1 MTATVGV
8 VVGTVVTTIVVMGV
22 AGGSSVAAPAV
33 TVQAAA
39 EPGVA
44 VPTVAESPVDVS
56 TVARSTLA
64 RSAFPVPALD
74 RSSLSR
80 SALAV
85 SSLDPRRPLLSA
97 TPLSGLPPVAVHEL
111 AYDAYELGGFEG
123 LGEEGV
129 DADGDT
135 AVHLVLGA
143 GADDGDRQMTG
154 TRIGPQSLG
163 GAQPVQPGHDDVEGD
178 DIRLHLMHDIQTLGT
193 IGRGH
198 DLEALKLEIDPDQL
212 PDHPVVI
219 DNEHPTGH
227 A

>member
-1 MTATVGV
+1 MRSPRPLGTGTGAPDSVTPVGPLV
-8 VVGTVVTTIVVMGV
+8 V
-22 AGGSSVAAPAV
+22 PAV
-33 TVQAAA
+33 GSVVSATGPVVESAIVGDIASA
-39 EPGVA
+39 VVPVVA
-44 VPTVAESPVDVS
+44 SSTDPV
-56 TVARSTLA
+56 
-64 RSAFPVPALD
+64 
-74 RSSLSR
+74 
-80 SALAV
+80 
-85 SSLDPRRPLLSA
+85 DPRRPLLSA
-97 TPLSGLPPVAVHEL
+97 TPLPGLPPVAVHEL

-143 GADDGDRQMTG
+143 GTDDGDRQMTG
-154 TRIGPQSLG
+154 ARIGPQPLG